1 MKKIVRSRA
10 PMRISFGGGG
20 SEISPHV
27 EMFGGATTSIT
38 VAIYARC
45 TVESTDR
52 NGIEFLSQD
61 TQVAHTFE
69 KEVFDRSQV
78 PTCQDSLRLSVACL
92 SFLKSVHKVEILEG
106 MKITTSSDAPM
117 GSGLGASSVLTIAI
131 LKALDEF
138 FNLNF
143 TKTALAE
150 IAFEIE
156 RKLLRLSGGK
166 QDHFASAFGGCNYIK
181 YEKNGHT
188 SVETIKLSE
197 KTIHELESSLVLV
210 YTGTSRESAHI
221 IEDQQKAMKN
231 ENGEVHVTYVEMA
244 EMADLM
250 RISLLKG
257 NIRDLGS
264 LLHKSWQL
272 KKKTSNLISNPR
284 IEEMYEIALACGVY
298 GGKIAGAGG
307 GGYLVLLLPPEI
319 RNSTLRKLQ
328 SDLSVHIPIILT
340 PIGAESWIV

>member
-27 EMFGGATTSIT
+27 DRFGGATTSIT

-45 TVESTDR
+45 TVELTDR
-52 NGIEFLSQD
+52 NGIEFISQD
-61 TQVAHTFE
+61 TQVTHTFE
-69 KEVFDRSQV
+69 KGVFDTGQL
-78 PTCQDSLRLSVACL
+78 PTCQDSLRLSVACF
-92 SFLKSVHKVEILEG
+92 SFLKSVHKIEIFEG
-106 MKITTSSDAPM
+106 MKITTSSDAPI

-138 FNLNF
+138 FNLNL
-143 TKTALAE
+143 TKFALAE

-156 RKLLRLSGGK
+156 RKVLRLSGGK

-197 KTIHELESSLVLV
+197 KMIHELESSLVLV
-210 YTGTSRESAHI
+210 YTGTSRDSAQI

-231 ENGEVHVTYVEMA
+231 ENEKTHLPYLEMA
-244 EMADLM
+244 EMANLM

-257 NIRDLGS
+257 DVRDLGS

-272 KKKTSNLISNPR
+272 KKKTSNLISNPK
-284 IEEMYEIALACGVY
+284 IEEMYEIALACGAY

-319 RNSTLRKLQ
+319 RTTTLRKLQ
-328 SDLSVHIPIILT
+328 IDLAVHVPVIMT
-340 PIGAESWIV
+340 SIGAESWLV